1 MYDNSDD
8 EGEGN
13 EEDGAPTTKKRKATI
28 EM

>member
-13 EEDGAPTTKKRKATI
+13 EEDGAPTTKKRKAT
-28 EM
+28 M